1 MARPQKQ
8 TVDYF
13 PHDTDAST
21 NSRTLKILENRFGND
36 GYTFWFKLLE
46 LLGRKEGHYIDF
58 NDEDGLEYLSSET
71 KIKDIET
78 LKEMLE
84 ILVRRGSIDKE
95 LFEHKIIW
103 CQSFVEGIADAYR
116 NRKASL
122 PQKPNLNNIRNSIPD
137 SHNSISDNDNPQTK
151 LNKTKVN
158 NNKYTGLF
166 NLWNSLGIYQH
177 KKLTRDMRGAIDSA
191 RKDYSQEEIERAMS
205 NYAIIV
211 KGKEYYF
218 DHRWTLAEFL
228 SRRNSNN
235 IERFLDLEIAKSN
248 FKKEAGIGTHRES
261 PRSIPKPEEYADP
274 NRA

>member
-1 MARPQKQ
+1 VARPQKQ

-137 SHNSISDNDNPQTK
+137 SHNSISDSDNPQTK
-151 LNKTKVN
+151 VKESKVN
-158 NNKYTGLF
+158 NNIYILHEFPNIKLSKEEYDKLIGLF
-166 NLWNSLGIYQH
+166 GEAG
-177 KKLTRDMRGAIDSA
+177 TRDRIKSLSLYMGSTGKAYKSHYLTILNWEERDRKGKNVSTSPAPKGKYDNAVCHNQDDIDQAMKHIRGA
-191 RKDYSQEEIERAMS
+191 
-205 NYAIIV
+205 N
-211 KGKEYYF
+211 
-218 DHRWTLAEFL
+218 
-228 SRRNSNN
+228 
-235 IERFLDLEIAKSN
+235 
-248 FKKEAGIGTHRES
+248 RE
-261 PRSIPKPEEYADP
+261 K
-274 NRA
+274 